1 MPSDE
6 RVFLAAH
13 LAFEIARRIEAGR
26 RMVAE
31 RVSDEQELDHQRSVA
46 ITMAYVMEFLNQVFD
61 ANRNIAGLYRSGA
74 IFFRHEPT
82 RYLLDLSPLPHMLA
96 NAPANSPLMVEI
108 YAKLSAIVK
117 ENDGGI
123 SVRGVQR
130 SVAVASQVSD
140 GWGEMLRFS

>member
-1 MPSDE
+1 MSGDE
-6 RVFLAAH
+6 RVFWVAH

-26 RMVAE
+26 HMVAE

-46 ITMAYVMEFLNQVFD
+46 ITMVYVMEFLNQVFD

-82 RYLLDLSPLPHMLA
+82 RYLLDLSPLPRMLA
-96 NAPANSPLMVEI
+96 NAPASSSLMEEI
-108 YAKLSAIVK
+108 YVSLSAIVA
-117 ENDGGI
+117 ENGDSI
-123 SVRGVQR
+123 LVRGVQR
-130 SVAVASQVSD
+130 SVAVRSQVSD